1 MRIPPQRIDLY
12 DAGVPHHSGS
22 PVRCNRKQIPRRK
35 TKCSGPDAS
44 GKGREDPE
52 LLEGNAIKVS
62 MHAVAQRNIFTA
74 IRPQNRYTVEHSRA
88 FAD

>member
-1 MRIPPQRIDLY
+1 MLVSLII
-12 DAGVPHHSGS
+12 AGRPSGVIES
-22 PVRCNRKQIPRRK
+22 RFLAAKPSVQ
-35 TKCSGPDAS
+35 PDAS

-74 IRPQNRYTVEHSRA
+74 MRPQNRYTVEHSRA